1 MTAKTTSKNQH
12 HFAHDQGLLRILI
25 LCWLASILAG
35 LALHKI
41 LEFFP
46 DHKISSLLP
55 TFSFSST
62 SGEGS
67 DASWKHV
74 EFHGDVELLR
84 RPIALVLEEYS
95 PFFSTKATG
104 LYAYRAVSTVD
115 LPMEALLHVFRD
127 TPKNVR
133 SCRVTV
139 VCKARSIRSVLISL
153 IAIIHHDHSRLI
165 G

>member
-1 MTAKTTSKNQH
+1 MTDKTKSKNQH

-46 DHKISSLLP
+46 DHNISSLLP

-133 SCRVTV
+133 SCRVQAFV
-139 VCKARSIRSVLISL
+139 KHDLSFPFSFISL
-153 IAIIHHDHSRLI
+153 QSSIMIIL